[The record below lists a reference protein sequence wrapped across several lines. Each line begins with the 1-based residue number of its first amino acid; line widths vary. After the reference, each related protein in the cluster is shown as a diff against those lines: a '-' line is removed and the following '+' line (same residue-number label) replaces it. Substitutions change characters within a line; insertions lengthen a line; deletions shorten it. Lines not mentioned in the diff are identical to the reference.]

1 MEDQRKAGFWRCL
14 IKLWTPGAVT
24 NALPLSA
31 HESHASSQKLPK
43 ETAIF
48 PSEMYIHKYM
58 VSGIYISINITIF
71 YPIFFPKSWYFHVS
85 QRSLMCQLHGPHNKM
100 TWTVVSEVEIPQIQ
114 QCWWYIH
121 TISHENIESLNTSF
135 ISHLYPTIDGK
146 CLHKYSMD
154 TLFISHNRWFINPSE
169 PL

>member
-58 VSGIYISINITIF
+58 VSGIYIYIHKYYHILSYFLPKILIF
-71 YPIFFPKSWYFHVS
+71 PCVPKIFDVSASWAPQQDDLNGG
-85 QRSLMCQLHGPHNKM
+85 QRSRNSANTTVLVVYPHY
-100 TWTVVSEVEIPQIQ
+100 IPWKHRIIEYLI
-114 QCWWYIH
+114 YI
-121 TISHENIESLNTSF
+121 
-135 ISHLYPTIDGK
+135 P
-146 CLHKYSMD
+146 
-154 TLFISHNRWFINPSE
+154 FISHNRW
-169 PL
+169 